1 MNAEIIAVGSELLLG
16 QITNTNAQFL
26 SKQLSELGINVYYHT
41 VVGDNAERLKEAI
54 HIAESRA
61 DMIIFTGG
69 LGPTKDDLTKHTI
82 ATHLSKSLVYNEEAL
97 SIIKEFFERV
107 KRPMTENNRQ
117 QALVLDGCI
126 VLANHHGLAPGMFM
140 ENDTHM
146 YLLFPGPPKELQ
158 PMFLTEA
165 RPLLVEKLQGDGK
178 IVSHMLRFYGIGEAE
193 LETKLHQ
200 LLDTQTNPTLAPL
213 ASDGEVS
220 IRITAKADTEEAARD
235 LIEAKKEEVLAIVG
249 EYCYGVDDE
258 SLQLQVVHYLKE
270 HGLTIAAAESLTA
283 GLFMSELA
291 EISGA
296 SAVLQGGVVTYS
308 IEAKVEQL
316 GIDAELIRTH
326 GVVSK
331 EVAEQMAERV
341 RTKFNTSIGIGL
353 TGVAGPGDQDGIPAG
368 TVWIGFSIEGKEVRS
383 KLLRLHGSRN
393 TNRLRTVKYA
403 CSKLLKLLKEPV

>member
-16 QITNTNAQFL
+16 QIANTNAQFL

-41 VVGDNAERLKEAI
+41 VVGDNAGRLNEAI
-54 HIAESRA
+54 RMAESRA

-82 ATHLSKSLVYNEEAL
+82 ATHLNKTLVYNDEAL
-97 SIIKEFFERV
+97 TVIKKFFEKVR
-107 KRPMTENNRQ
+107 RPMTDNNLQ
-117 QALVLDGCI
+117 QALVLDGCT
-126 VLANHHGLAPGMFM
+126 VLANHHGLAPGMYI
-140 ENDTHM
+140 ERDTYL

-158 PMFLTEA
+158 PMFLNEA

-193 LETKLHQ
+193 LETKVQH
-200 LLDTQTNPTLAPL
+200 LLNTQTNPTLAPL
-213 ASDGEVS
+213 ASDGEVA
-220 IRITAKADTEEAARD
+220 IRITAKAKIVDEAWD
-235 LIEAKKEEVLAIVG
+235 LINRKKEEVLSIVG

-258 SLQLQVVHYLKE
+258 SLQSKVVHYLKE

-283 GLFMSELA
+283 GLFMSELT

-308 IEAKVEQL
+308 NEAKVEQL
-316 GIDAELIRTH
+316 GVEANVIETC

-341 RTKFNTSIGIGL
+341 REKFNTDIGIGL

-368 TVWIGFSIEGKEVRS
+368 TVWVGFSVKGKGVHS

-393 TNRLRTVKYA
+393 TNRLRAVKYA
-403 CSKLLKLLKEPV
+403 CNHLLNYLKQP

>member
-41 VVGDNAERLKEAI
+41 VVGDNASRLKEAI
-54 HIAESRA
+54 EMAESRA

-82 ATHLSKSLVYNEEAL
+82 ATHLKKELTYNEDAL
-97 SIIKEFFERV
+97 IVIQEFFEKV
-107 KRPMTENNRQ
+107 KRPMTDNNRQ
-117 QALVLDGCI
+117 QALVLEGCK
-126 VLANHHGLAPGMFM
+126 VLTNRQGLAPGMYI
-140 ENDTHM
+140 ESDTHT

-158 PMFLTEA
+158 PMFLMEA
-165 RPLLVEKLQGDGK
+165 RPLLVEKIQGDAK

-193 LETKLHQ
+193 LETKVQH
-200 LLDTQTNPTLAPL
+200 LLDAQTNPTLAPL
-213 ASDGEVS
+213 ASDGEVA
-220 IRITAKADTEEAARD
+220 IRITTKASTEEEAWS
-235 LIEAKKEEVLAIVG
+235 LIKAKKEEVLAIVG

-258 SLQLQVVHYLKE
+258 SLQSQLVHYLKE
-270 HGLTIAAAESLTA
+270 QGLTISAAESLTA

-308 IEAKVEQL
+308 NEAKVEQL

-341 RTKFNTSIGIGL
+341 RAKFNTSIGIGL

-368 TVWIGFSIEGKEVRS
+368 TVWVGFSMEGKAVES

-393 TNRLRTVKYA
+393 TNRIRTVKYA
-403 CSKLLKLLKEPV
+403 CSHILKYVKQR

>member
-41 VVGDNAERLKEAI
+41 VVGDNAGRLKEAI
-54 HIAESRA
+54 DIAESRA
-61 DMIIFTGG
+61 DIIIFTGG

-82 ATHLSKSLVYNEEAL
+82 ATHLNKTLVYNEDAL
-97 SIIKEFFERV
+97 TVIKEFFEKV

-117 QALVLDGCI
+117 QALVIDHCT
-126 VLANHHGLAPGMFM
+126 VLTNRHGLAPGMYI
-140 ENDTHM
+140 ESDTHM

-165 RPLLVEKLQGDGK
+165 RPLLARKLQGDGK

-193 LETKLHQ
+193 LETKVQH
-200 LLDTQTNPTLAPL
+200 LLNTQTNPTLAPL
-213 ASDGEVS
+213 ASDGEVA
-220 IRITAKADTEEAARD
+220 IRITAKAKTDEEAWA
-235 LIEAKKEEVLAIVG
+235 LIEAKKAEVLTIVG

-258 SLQLQVVHYLKE
+258 SLQSQVVHYLKE

-283 GLFMSELA
+283 GLFMAELA

-308 IEAKVEQL
+308 NEAKVEQL
-316 GIDAELIRTH
+316 GIDADVIETY

-341 RTKFNTSIGIGL
+341 RAKFNTSIGIGL

-383 KLLRLHGSRN
+383 KLLRLYGSRN
-393 TNRLRTVKYA
+393 TNRLRTVKYT
-403 CSKLLKLLKEPV
+403 CSSLLRYLKEPL

>member
-1 MNAEIIAVGSELLLG
+1 MMNAEIIAVGSELLLG

-54 HIAESRA
+54 HIAEARA
-61 DMIIFTGG
+61 DIIIFTGG

-82 ATHLSKSLVYNEEAL
+82 ATHLHKTLVYNEEAL
-97 SIIKEFFERV
+97 TVIKEFFEKV
-107 KRPMTENNRQ
+107 KRPMTDNNQQ
-117 QALVLDGCI
+117 QALVLDGCT
-126 VLANHHGLAPGMFM
+126 VLTNRHGLAPGMYV
-140 ENDTHM
+140 ESDTHI
-146 YLLFPGPPKELQ
+146 YFLFPGPPKELQ

-165 RPLLVEKLQGDGK
+165 RPLLIEKLQGDAK

-193 LETKLHQ
+193 LETKVQ
-200 LLDTQTNPTLAPL
+200 DLLDTQTNPTLAPL
-213 ASDGEVS
+213 ASDGEVA
-220 IRITAKADTEEAARD
+220 IRITAKAKTNEEAWA
-235 LIEAKKEEVLAIVG
+235 LIEAKKEEVFSIVG

-258 SLQLQVVHYLKE
+258 SLQYQVVHYLKE

-296 SAVLQGGVVTYS
+296 SAVLQGGLVTYS
-308 IEAKVEQL
+308 VEAKVEQL
-316 GIDAELIRTH
+316 GIDADVIQTH

-341 RTKFNTSIGIGL
+341 REKFNTDIGIGL

-368 TVWIGFSIEGKEVRS
+368 TVWVGFSIKGKEVRS
-383 KLLRLHGSRN
+383 KLLRLYGSRN

-403 CSKLLKLLKEPV
+403 CSHLLKYLKQP